1 MQVKPGTVAYIVRP
15 WMRDDDIGRPVTVL
29 RRGIRGQGTA
39 MRNGGVSLC
48 EGPGESR
55 GWLCDAHGGAFPCFI
70 AEECL
75 RPLGGDSAD
84 KEEPAN
90 AGVPQA
96 A

>member
-1 MQVKPGTVAYIVRP
+1 MQVKPGIVAYIVRP
-15 WMRDDDIGRPVTVL
+15 WSRSDDLGRPVTVL
-29 RRGIRGQGTA
+29 RLGIRGQSAA
-39 MRNGGVSLC
+39 MRNGGVSRC

-55 GWLCDAHGGAFPCFI
+55 GWLCDAHGSEFPRFI

-75 RPLGGDSAD
+75 RPMGGDSAD